1 MECWSD
7 GTSSR
12 YSITPLLQSAM
23 NPILRP
29 VMGALI
35 GAAVGYAMYRF
46 VGCKS
51 GACPLTANP
60 WVAMAIWGLMG
71 LMLSSGK

>member
-1 MECWSD
+1 MEKK
-7 GTSSR
+7 
-12 YSITPLLQSAM
+12 M
-23 NPILRP
+23 NPL
-29 VMGALI
+29 VKSVVGALV

-46 VGCKS
+46 VGCKT

-71 LMLSSGK
+71 LMVSSGK

>member
-1 MECWSD
+1 MN
-7 GTSSR
+7 
-12 YSITPLLQSAM
+12 PLLKSV
-23 NPILRP
+23 L
-29 VMGALI
+29 GAVL
-35 GAAVGYAMYRF
+35 GAGVGYVLYRF

-71 LMLSSGK
+71 FLVAGGK